1 MTKKKKLLA
10 ASIFTALFLI
20 FTLLVCTVDVQP
32 IGLEGT
38 SVGFAALNGWTH
50 TALGDSDGWYLVTEY
65 LGYVAIAEASTF
77 VICGLIQW
85 IRRKDLRKVD
95 RNILALGVLFLVVVA
110 LYFFFDKLPISYRPM
125 IPPDETELETSFP
138 SSHTMLALSVFG
150 ATLII
155 LRDKTT
161 DRTLRAVLTVL
172 FSVLIAGMV
181 IGRLLSGAHWLT
193 DIIAGLLLGS
203 ALLCWFDLGRTERA
217 HEEAKE
223 NLSEQSAR

>member
-1 MTKKKKLLA
+1 MPSPVNKKERKNMTKKKNLCLA
-10 ASIFTALFLI
+10 ILFTVLFLI

-38 SVGFAALNGWTH
+38 SVGFATINGRTH
-50 TALGDSDGWYLVTEY
+50 TVLGDSDDWYLVTEY

-95 RNILALGVLFLVVVA
+95 RDVLALGWMFLIVVV

-125 IPPDETELETSFP
+125 IPPDETVLETSFP

-155 LRDKTT
+155 LRDKVT
-161 DRTLRAVLTVL
+161 DRTLRTVLTVL
-172 FSVLIAGMV
+172 FFVLIASMI

-193 DIIAGLLLGS
+193 DIIAGIILGTSLLL
-203 ALLCWFDLGRTERA
+203 WFNLGRKDKTE
-217 HEEAKE
+217 
-223 NLSEQSAR
+223 

>member
-1 MTKKKKLLA
+1 MTKKKNLYLA
-10 ASIFTALFLI
+10 IMLTVLFLI
-20 FTLLVCTVDVQP
+20 FTALVCTVDVQP
-32 IGLEGT
+32 VGLEGT
-38 SVGFAALNGWTH
+38 NVGFAALNQRTH
-50 TALGDSDGWYLVTEY
+50 TALGDSDGWYFVTEY

-85 IRRKDLRKVD
+85 IRRKDIRKVD
-95 RNILALGVLFLVVVA
+95 RNILALGGLFLVVVA

-125 IPPDETELETSFP
+125 IPPDETVLETSFP
-138 SSHTMLALSVFG
+138 SSHTMLAVSVYG

-155 LRDKTT
+155 LRQKIT

-193 DIIAGLLLGS
+193 DIIAGIILGTSLLL
-203 ALLCWFDLGRTERA
+203 WFNLGR
-217 HEEAKE
+217 KE
-223 NLSEQSAR
+223 KSE

>member
-1 MTKKKKLLA
+1 MTKKKNLCWA
-10 ASIFTALFLI
+10 IVFTALFLV
-20 FTLLVCTVDVQP
+20 FTALVCTVDVQP

-38 SVGFAALNGWTH
+38 KVGFATLNGWTH
-50 TALGDSDGWYLVTEY
+50 KALGDSNGWYFVTEY

-95 RNILALGVLFLVVVA
+95 RNVLALGVLFLVVVA

-125 IPPDETELETSFP
+125 IPPDETVLETSYP
-138 SSHTMLALSVFG
+138 SSHTMLALSVLG

-155 LRDKTT
+155 LREKIT

-172 FSVLIAGMV
+172 FAVLITGMV

-193 DIIAGLLLGS
+193 DIIAGVILGTTLLL
-203 ALLCWFDLGRTERA
+203 WFNLGRK
-217 HEEAKE
+217 AK
-223 NLSEQSAR
+223 SE

>member
-1 MTKKKKLLA
+1 MTKKKNFYLA
-10 ASIFTALFLI
+10 IMLTVLFLI
-20 FTLLVCTVDVQP
+20 FTALVCTVDVQP
-32 IGLEGT
+32 VGLEGT
-38 SVGFAALNGWTH
+38 NVGFAALNQRTH
-50 TALGDSDGWYLVTEY
+50 TALGDSDGWYFVTEY

-85 IRRKDLRKVD
+85 IRRKDIRKVD
-95 RNILALGVLFLVVVA
+95 RNILALGGLFLVVVA

-125 IPPDETELETSFP
+125 IPPDETVLETSFP
-138 SSHTMLALSVFG
+138 SSHTMLAVSVYG

-155 LRDKTT
+155 LRQKIT

-193 DIIAGLLLGS
+193 DIIAGIILGASLLL
-203 ALLCWFDLGRTERA
+203 WFNLGR
-217 HEEAKE
+217 KE
-223 NLSEQSAR
+223 KSE